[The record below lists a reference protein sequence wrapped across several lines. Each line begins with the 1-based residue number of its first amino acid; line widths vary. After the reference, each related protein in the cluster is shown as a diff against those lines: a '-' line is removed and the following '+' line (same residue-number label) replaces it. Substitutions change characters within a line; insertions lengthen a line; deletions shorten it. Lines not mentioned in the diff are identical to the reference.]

1 MHCLSDDLHLWRS
14 CADDFVHGVWLTY
27 KKTCFESYIWYLTW
41 ELNILQKS
49 LNRVFGDFLQT
60 ILRPRQNLDT
70 LTVSLKL
77 WQLIKGKVTVQ
88 RKSKS
93 QRPILHCAL
102 CCLPSASSTKCHY
115 DSHVCPAVCPT
126 AVGWRDK
133 ARARRGSGRRHISH
147 KETCV
152 TFTRHN
158 FQQ

>member
-1 MHCLSDDLHLWRS
+1 MVLCS
-14 CADDFVHGVWLTY
+14 WLCTWCMAHI
-27 KKTCFESYIWYLTW
+27 KKNVFWIIHMVFNIRIKYITVS
-41 ELNILQKS
+41 KS
-49 LNRVFGDFLQT
+49 LNCVFGDFLQT

-93 QRPILHCAL
+93 QRSIHHCAL

-126 AVGWRDK
+126 AVCWRDK